1 MHDFLHLHH
10 RIWLCILCFFLVIIL
25 LSPLPA
31 AAAPSQTIGGKDSG
45 MVNILL
51 IGQDSSSNDVSR
63 SDTIILCTFQPES
76 GRITLTSFLR
86 DLYVKIPGWQN
97 NRLNAAYAHG
107 GRELLQETLLENFGI
122 SIDGCIEAD
131 FSHFSQ
137 IIDALGGVTI
147 DLRQDE
153 AAVIN
158 KVTAGNLTKGT
169 HLLNG
174 DQALAY
180 SRIRNLDSDGDFSR
194 TERQRI
200 LLFSLMDRYKDAG
213 LLTILSAVTDTLPMI
228 STDLSKKEILLL
240 AVKLFPLL
248 DSPDVTDQ
256 RVPADGDYSYET
268 IRNMNVIIADPK
280 DIHNQLLDTLIG
292 TPES

>member
-1 MHDFLHLHH
+1 MHDSLHLHH
-10 RIWLCILCFFLVIIL
+10 RTLLCILCFILVVFS
-25 LSPLPA
+25 LSPTPA
-31 AAAPSQTIGGKDSG
+31 TAAPAKIIGGKDSG

-51 IGQDSSSNDVSR
+51 IGQDSSSDVSR
-63 SDTIILCTFQPES
+63 SDTIILCTFQPEAK
-76 GRITLTSFLR
+76 RITMTSFLR

-97 NRLNAAYAHG
+97 NRLNASYAHG
-107 GRELLQETLLENFGI
+107 GRELLQETLMENFGI
-122 SIDGCIEAD
+122 YVDGCIEAD

-158 KVTAGNLTKGT
+158 KVAAGNLTEGT

-194 TERQRI
+194 TERQRT

-240 AVKLFPLL
+240 AVRLFPLL

-256 RVPADGDYSYET
+256 RVPADGNYSYET
-268 IRNMNVIIADPK
+268 VRNMNVIIADSK
-280 DIHNQLLDTLIG
+280 DIHEQLLESLIG
-292 TPES
+292 TPEP